1 MYTSCALL
9 CTEYSMLEC
18 YLSMTFDLEQTRSMI
33 NVMYIKSQFD
43 YRLQSTTCST
53 RNQSNALS
61 DLWTENI
68 CS

>member
-1 MYTSCALL
+1 
-9 CTEYSMLEC
+9 MLEW